1 MRSFHVRSLVRLGV
15 VFAIASLVI
24 GACTSPA
31 PGTSPGASAGQA
43 QKGGRVIFGDF
54 ADAKVLQ
61 PVFSNDVPSSDVTGL
76 IYPRLLGVD
85 PNSGQPVPE
94 LAEKWDVSPDS
105 KTVTFTLRDG
115 LVWSDGSPFSGEDFK
130 LTAEAVMRSNNG
142 VRKNIFQDIVGAR
155 DYGTGCDGCTGKA
168 PDISGIVVNGKTI
181 TVNFTKAFCPAL
193 INVGGFRI
201 IPKSVFGKYFDPS
214 DPKKNLDNAPEN
226 TKPPLSM
233 GPFLFKEWIPND
245 HITLTRN
252 DKYWRGAPLLD
263 EVVFK
268 VVPNATA
275 LAAAL
280 KTGEVDIGSVEAK
293 DRDDLK
299 ASGNL
304 QFFSVPGRGYTYIG
318 WNELRGGKEF
328 FQDKNIRQALSYG
341 LNMGAVIDK
350 ILLGEGKKITSH
362 TVPVYWSYDAA
373 GLNTY
378 DFNPQKAQQLIESSG
393 WTKGSDGIYQKG
405 GQKLQFSIVT
415 NSGNTTRE
423 TLLQVATEQYKAIGV
438 QVDPKTESFEALVD
452 RLTKSKDA
460 KYGDQGGHD
469 YDAVIIGWSLGSD
482 PDGYSIWHSSQ
493 IPGGGNNFVGYKSPA
508 VDKALEDE
516 RTMCTTDQRKAAFKN
531 FDKQLNDDQ
540 PYNFGFAPNYLV
552 FANNKIQGLQPGPF
566 GGNTGKGLTEW
577 NFEKIWV
584 KQ

>member
-1 MRSFHVRSLVRLGV
+1 MRSFHRVGALRAGV
-15 VFAIASLVI
+15 VLAIVAFVLA
-24 GACTSPA
+24 ACTTAGPSPSQ
-31 PGTSPGASAGQA
+31 PAGQP

-61 PVFSNDVPSSDVTGL
+61 PVFSNDVPSSDVTAL

-85 PNSGQPVPE
+85 PKTGQPTPDA
-94 LAEKWDVSPDS
+94 AEKWDVSADA

-130 LTAEAVMRSNNG
+130 LTAQAVMRSANG
-142 VRKNIFQDIVGAR
+142 VRKNIFQDIVGAK
-155 DYGTGCDGCTGKA
+155 DYEAGKA
-168 PDISGIVVNGKTI
+168 TEITGITVSGKTI
-181 TVNFTKAFCPAL
+181 KVEFTKAFCPAL

-201 IPKSVFGKYFDPS
+201 IPKSVFGKYFDPN

-233 GPFLFKEWIPND
+233 GPFVFKEWIPND
-245 HITLTRN
+245 HITLVRN
-252 DKYWRGAPLLD
+252 DKFWRGAPNLD

-280 KTGEVDIGSVEAK
+280 KTGEVDIGSVEPK

-299 ASGNL
+299 AAGNL
-304 QFFSVPGRGYTYIG
+304 NFFSIPGRGYTYIG

-341 LNMGAVIDK
+341 LNMAAVIDK

-362 TVPVYWSYDAA
+362 TVPVYWSYDPT

-378 DFNPQKAQQLIESSG
+378 EFDQKKAQQLIESSG

-415 NSGNTTRE
+415 NSGNNTRE
-423 TLLQVATEQYKAIGV
+423 TLLQIATEQYKQIGV

-460 KYGDQGGHD
+460 KYADQGGHD

-493 IPGGGNNFVGYKSPA
+493 AAGGGNNFVGYKNA
-508 VDKALEDE
+508 TVDKALEDE
-516 RTMCTTDQRKAAFKN
+516 RSMCTTDQRKAAFKT

-540 PYNFGFAPNYLV
+540 PYNFGFSANSLI
-552 FANNKIQGLQPGPF
+552 FANNKVQGLAPDPF
-566 GGNTGKGLTEW
+566 GGNTGKGLVEW
-577 NFEKIWV
+577 NFEKVWA

>member
-1 MRSFHVRSLVRLGV
+1 MRSVHAIRAARVGV
-15 VFAIASLVI
+15 AVAIAAFLIS
-24 GACTSPA
+24 ACTTGGPGSPDT
-31 PGTSPGASAGQA
+31 GGGQP

-61 PVFSNDVPSSDVTGL
+61 PVFSNDVPSGDITAL

-85 PNSGQPVPE
+85 PKTGEPVAE
-94 LAEKWDVSPDS
+94 LAEKWDVSADG
-105 KTVTFTLRDG
+105 KTYTFTLRDG
-115 LVWSDGSPFSGEDFK
+115 LLWSDGSPFSGDDFK
-130 LTAEAVMRSNNG
+130 LTAQAVMRSGNG
-142 VRKNIFQDIVGAR
+142 VRKNIFQDIVGAKE
-155 DYGTGCDGCTGKA
+155 YGTGCDGCTGTA
-168 PDISGIVVNGKTI
+168 TDISGITTSGKTI
-181 TVNFTKAFCPAL
+181 TVQFTKTFCPAL
-193 INVGGFRI
+193 INVAGFRI

-214 DPKKNLDNAPEN
+214 DPKKNLDQAPEN
-226 TKPPLSM
+226 TKPPVSM

-245 HITLTRN
+245 HITLVRN
-252 DKYWRGAPLLD
+252 DKYWRGAPFLD
-263 EVVFK
+263 EVVYK

-280 KTGEVDIGSVEAK
+280 KTGEVDIGSVEPK

-299 ASGNL
+299 AAGNL
-304 QFFSVPGRGYTYIG
+304 NLFSVAGRGYTYIG

-341 LNMGAVIDK
+341 LNMAAVIDK

-378 DFNPQKAQQLIESSG
+378 EFDQKKAQQLIESSG

-415 NSGNTTRE
+415 NSGNNTRE
-423 TLLQVATEQYKAIGV
+423 TLLQVAAEQYKQIGV

-469 YDAVIIGWSLGSD
+469 FDAVIIGWSLGAD
-482 PDGYSIWHSSQ
+482 PDGFSIWHSSQ
-493 IPGGGNNFVGYKSPA
+493 KGSGNNFIAYNSPA
-508 VDKALEDE
+508 VDKALQDE
-516 RTMCTTDQRKAAFKN
+516 RSLCTADQRKAAFKA
-531 FDKQLNDDQ
+531 FDKQLNEDQ
-540 PYNFGFAPNYLV
+540 PYNFGFAPNSLI
-552 FANNKIQGLQPGPF
+552 FANKKIQGANPGPF
-566 GGNTGKGLTEW
+566 GGNTGKGLVEW
-577 NFEKIWV
+577 NMEKVWV